1 MKSNK
6 EGEDRSRK
14 KNDNRSRPKD
24 YDKSNLNA
32 NRKNKPLYNKNFSK
46 KES

>member
-6 EGEDRSRK
+6 EGEDRSSK

-32 NRKNKPLYNKNFSK
+32 NRKNKPLSNKNFSN

>member
-6 EGEDRSRK
+6 EGEDKLRK
-14 KNDNRSRPKD
+14 KNGNKIRPKY
-24 YDKSNLNA
+24 YDKSNLNV
-32 NRKNKPLYNKNFSK
+32 NRKNKPLSNKNFSN